1 MNMNQKTT
9 FKIIRQKYAEPEG
22 KPLAVI
28 LDVGK
33 GTAMNFVY
41 SPEAVKLD
49 ILILN
54 SSALIPFVTDTKY
67 AAFMPTRGRKKN
79 EWKSVELI
87 FHSYGK

>member
-1 MNMNQKTT
+1 MNMNQNQT

-41 SPEAVKLD
+41 SPEADL
-49 ILILN
+49 
-54 SSALIPFVTDTKY
+54 
-67 AAFMPTRGRKKN
+67 
-79 EWKSVELI
+79 
-87 FHSYGK
+87 